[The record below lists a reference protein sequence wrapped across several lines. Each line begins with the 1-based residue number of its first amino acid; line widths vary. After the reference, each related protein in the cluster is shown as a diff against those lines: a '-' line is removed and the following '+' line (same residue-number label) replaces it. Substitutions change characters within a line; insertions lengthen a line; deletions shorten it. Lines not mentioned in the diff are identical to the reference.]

1 MHACNHQLVGQTS
14 TNFLPTALTLQL
26 QYLTVYVYHKA
37 NSTTVYTATI
47 TTQEKSGMNGMHKM
61 GCKKKNGMQEKVN
74 SIKHH
79 IFYRPGQL
87 CLEIMSLLLV
97 ANFIPWF
104 CYCGKLF
111 LSNKLSALIMM
122 AESHLV
128 VTVDKPAMVAKLDY
142 RYSIQRDSVLVSK
155 PWNYMLFY
163 SLWNHY

>member
-14 TNFLPTALTLQL
+14 TNLLPTALTLQL

-37 NSTTVYTATI
+37 NSTTVYTATV
-47 TTQEKSGMNGMHKM
+47 TTQDMLGR
-61 GCKKKNGMQEKVN
+61 KKKVN

-104 CYCGKLF
+104 RYCGKLF

-128 VTVDKPAMVAKLDY
+128 VTVDTIAMVAKLHY
-142 RYSIQRDSVLVSK
+142 KCSIQRDSVLVSK